1 MSIEAPEA
9 LVVALIT
16 ILINFCIQFFFKWW
30 DKRTNGISIQ
40 NAIVA
45 EVVALKNI
53 ISERNYQEAIRSV
66 IKFLE
71 ENPNKKMLLS
81 VDVQLDVFPVYSS
94 NLDKIGQL
102 DPKLSPKIVTFYA
115 LLSSIIQDVKIG
127 GLLNNTEHSNLES
140 YKNINSLLDKAISIA
155 DTIITFK

>member
-1 MSIEAPEA
+1 MSIQAPEA

-53 ISERNYQEAIRSV
+53 ISERNYKEAICSI

-71 ENPNKKMLLS
+71 ENPNQKMLLS
-81 VDVQLDVFPVYSS
+81 IDVQLDVFPVYSS

-102 DPKLSPKIVTFYA
+102 DPKLAPKIVTFYA
-115 LLSSIIQDVKIG
+115 LLSSIIQDVKTG
-127 GLLNNTEHSNLES
+127 GLLNNPEHSNLES
-140 YKNINSLLDKAISIA
+140 YKSINSLLDKAINMA